1 MRRQSISQ
9 RGHVMTTHSPNH
21 AGAPTPPAPER
32 QHREVVRL
40 YGCASVRGRYSDHL
54 RAALEVGED
63 GTLRLQLPT
72 VSDLLSLPTRG
83 DVEEAMAALRATP
96 EDLEAR
102 VCTTENGGAL

>member
-1 MRRQSISQ
+1 
-9 RGHVMTTHSPNH
+9 MTTHSPNH
-21 AGAPTPPAPER
+21 AGTPTPPTSER
-32 QHREVVRL
+32 QHWGVVRL

-83 DVEEAMAALRATP
+83 DVEEAMAALRATA
-96 EDLEAR
+96 EDLGAR